1 MGVGRR
7 DQADVVVNRY
17 MLLDHKRLRR
27 SLPPLEPALYG
38 PAVQT
43 PAPEPRALA
52 LEPPPRERLVT
63 ANPSDVQ
70 GDQAARIANADGE
83 ARQAGQR
90 ATSVAQCAATGAATG
105 GSIPVADMRT
115 SELLRSLAT
124 AGVEQRLLDTALDAG
139 SGEEVRLALQMLT
152 GTAPSSIA
160 ETRRL
165 GGSLLF
171 PILAVVAFAVLFE
184 WFRWFG

>member
-1 MGVGRR
+1 
-7 DQADVVVNRY
+7 
-17 MLLDHKRLRR
+17 
-27 SLPPLEPALYG
+27 
-38 PAVQT
+38 
-43 PAPEPRALA
+43 
-52 LEPPPRERLVT
+52 
-63 ANPSDVQ
+63 
-70 GDQAARIANADGE
+70 
-83 ARQAGQR
+83 
-90 ATSVAQCAATGAATG
+90 
-105 GSIPVADMRT
+105 MRT

-152 GTAPSSIA
+152 GTPPSSIA